1 MRANHS
7 IDKYSLCQQSH
18 NLSHF
23 LKPTLTMCLMCND
36 FACLIQTGVI
46 WHVVCLGFGQS
57 GIWHCEPWQFE
68 ELSIWFLFPN
78 LSVTVVTIVNFP
90 LQSQSI
96 SSSNSVLVFDL
107 SQSVFT
113 QVFHLVSVRQK
124 IIKLI
129 TVNTYYYVTKL
140 ERTYKPHYHYQN
152 FSPLANGPDLNREKY
167 GILQT
172 HWH

>member
-1 MRANHS
+1 
-7 IDKYSLCQQSH
+7 
-18 NLSHF
+18 
-23 LKPTLTMCLMCND
+23 MCNN
-36 FACLIQTGVI
+36 FACVIQAGAI
-46 WHVVCLGFGQS
+46 RHVVCLGFGQS

-68 ELSIWFLFPN
+68 EFSIWFLFPY

-113 QVFHLVSVRQK
+113 QVFHLVSVRQM

-129 TVNTYYYVTKL
+129 TVNTYHYVTKSKLPSFQTMVQNATKVIAFIRGAL
-140 ERTYKPHYHYQN
+140 EGKTRKNAFFP
-152 FSPLANGPDLNREKY
+152 
-167 GILQT
+167 
-172 HWH
+172 